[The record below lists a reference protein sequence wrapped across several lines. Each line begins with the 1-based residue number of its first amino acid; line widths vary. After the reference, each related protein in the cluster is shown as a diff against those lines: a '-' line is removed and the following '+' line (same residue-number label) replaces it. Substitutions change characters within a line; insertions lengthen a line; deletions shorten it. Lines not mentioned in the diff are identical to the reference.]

1 MIKLDVED
9 VLQEIEDWLILDCI
23 EENESPEEDFF
34 VEKFEHAAIVR
45 WGSKRGDFPRLGH
58 SILSDTHSVILS
70 GEMIDDNR
78 MIADLDSKF
87 EIDIKQHAYRYFLEV
102 LMRDFEDGYELNGI
116 EAPNGDLFKISVEK
130 LKTPKPEEKS

>member
-23 EENESPEEDFF
+23 EENESPEEDFY

-45 WGSKRGDFPRLGH
+45 WGSKKGDFPRLGH
-58 SILSDTHSVILS
+58 SILSDTHSVIIS
-70 GEMIDDNR
+70 GEMLDDKH
-78 MIADLDSKF
+78 MVADLDSKF
-87 EIDIKQHAYRYFLEV
+87 EIDMEQHAYRYFLEV
-102 LMRDFEDGYELNGI
+102 LMRDSKEGYELNGI